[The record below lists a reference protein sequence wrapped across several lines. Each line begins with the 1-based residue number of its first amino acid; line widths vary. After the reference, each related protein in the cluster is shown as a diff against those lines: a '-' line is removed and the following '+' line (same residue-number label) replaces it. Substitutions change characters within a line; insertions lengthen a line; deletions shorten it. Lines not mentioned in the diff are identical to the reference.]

1 MALPLKY
8 NFRNVFIRWRATLA
22 TVLGIALVVAVYIM
36 VQSLAAGLERS
47 GRNTGD
53 PRNLMIVRKGSTA
66 ESSSQV
72 TREQILTFQHLPQIA
87 TDEDNRPLIS
97 ADIVVLISLPR
108 SDGSGEANV
117 LVRGITAQGIAL
129 RPQVSLTQGR
139 WFTPGRREAVVS
151 TKLSQRFENCA
162 IGQTFRTGAHSLT
175 VVGLMEGG
183 NSAFDSEIWID
194 ADEGRSMFDREY
206 YSSVLARMRSP
217 QAAEAFMARMEQDR
231 RLPLRVVH
239 ELTYYGEQTR
249 TAKPIKLVGDFLAIA
264 MSIGAVFAG
273 MNTMYASVGARTRE
287 IGTLRVLGYRRRTI
301 LLGFII
307 EGGILSAIGGV
318 LGCLLSLFLHGRTA
332 SASSGLISGSGLAIA
347 KMMGSLAIVL
357 TISWV
362 NWSATESPRNTSAPL
377 TASARLRL
385 SVSTANSSLYLFM
398 PFSRP
403 L

>member
-1 MALPLKY
+1 
-8 NFRNVFIRWRATLA
+8 
-22 TVLGIALVVAVYIM
+22 VV
-36 VQSLAAGLERS
+36 G
-47 GRNTGD
+47 
-53 PRNLMIVRKGSTA
+53 
-66 ESSSQV
+66 
-72 TREQILTFQHLPQIA
+72 
-87 TDEDNRPLIS
+87 
-97 ADIVVLISLPR
+97 
-108 SDGSGEANV
+108 
-117 LVRGITAQGIAL
+117 
-129 RPQVSLTQGR
+129 
-139 WFTPGRREAVVS
+139 
-151 TKLSQRFENCA
+151 TKLSQRFENCG
-162 IGQTFRTGAHSLT
+162 IGQTLRTGAHSLT

-318 LGCLLSLFLHGRTA
+318 LGCLLSLFLHGRTTA
-332 SASSGLISGSGLAIA
+332 TLSFETFSETIFQFRITPELALEGMIFA
-347 KMMGSLAIVL
+347 VLLGVVGSLLPAI
-357 TISWV
+357 
-362 NWSATESPRNTSAPL
+362 R
-377 TASARLRL
+377 ASRLPVIAAL
-385 SVSTANSSLYLFM
+385 KSV
-398 PFSRP
+398 
-403 L
+403 